1 MGPFLLSNYE
11 LTLSISLVYFCRESM
26 QLECHLGSQNP
37 QSNELPTIYEHG
49 TEVKKKNEA
58 LYSQEMYSKHIVV
71 IKDHQ
76 P

>member
-37 QSNELPTIYEHG
+37 QSDELPTIYEHG
-49 TEVKKKNEA
+49 TEVKKK
-58 LYSQEMYSKHIVV
+58 K
-71 IKDHQ
+71 
-76 P
+76 